1 MVKSTETLP
10 IESDDAS
17 GDQDS
22 GTQAAS
28 SPEDVEHSLEK
39 ETESGLEENLL
50 GTSDHQI
57 RKQTSIR
64 RGQFDIFFLS
74 LTGNSC

>member
-1 MVKSTETLP
+1 MLP
-10 IESDDAS
+10 IESDDEG
-17 GDQDS
+17 GDQES

-28 SPEDVEHSLEK
+28 SPEDLEHSLDK
-39 ETESGLEENLL
+39 ETESGLEANLL

-64 RGQFDIFFLS
+64 RGQFDTFFP
-74 LTGNSC
+74 